1 MYTEPL
7 FCYTIQPMSNLP
19 QIIVVCGPT
28 ATGKSALAVE
38 LARLFNGE
46 VISADSRQV
55 YTGLDI
61 GSAKITQD
69 EMKGIPH
76 YLIDVAHPNDYFSV
90 ADFQKLAQEKIQDIH
105 SRGKLPIICG
115 GTGMYID
122 AVIYDMQFPDVSVNL
137 ELRTELEQLSAPE
150 LFEKLQDLDPG
161 RALEIDEHNPVR
173 LIRAIE
179 IATELGKVPKL
190 AVIPDLIR
198 NPEFK
203 DNILDS
209 GSEAGMTITNKTLWV
224 GLNLPKEELQ
234 ERIEKRISDRIP
246 ALFDEIN
253 HLHESGVTF
262 EKLYSFG
269 LEYRF
274 GSDYIQGNITLEEF
288 KELLAIKTWQ
298 FAKRQMTWFKRNQ
311 NIHWFDLI
319 IDQQKILKLVQDFL
333 S

>member
-1 MYTEPL
+1 MKKVKRLSSRDQFLSLYYYTYIMKKVL
-7 FCYTIQPMSNLP
+7 VI
-19 QIIVVCGPT
+19 CGPT

-38 LARLFNGE
+38 LALTYNGE

-61 GSAKITQD
+61 GSAKITHD

-90 ADFQKLAQEKIQDIH
+90 ADFQRLAQEKIKDIH
-105 SRGKLPIICG
+105 SQGKLPILCG

-122 AVIYDMQFPDVSVNL
+122 AVVYDMQFPEVTANP
-137 ELRTELEQLSAPE
+137 ELRAELEQLSTPE
-150 LFEKLQDLDPG
+150 LYEKLQQLDSD

-179 IATELGKVPKL
+179 IATELGSVPKM
-190 AVIPDLIR
+190 
-198 NPEFK
+198 ETT
-203 DNILDS
+203 DS
-209 GSEAGMTITNKTLWV
+209 QYKTFFI
-224 GLNLPKEELQ
+224 GLELSKEILQ

-246 ALFDEIN
+246 TLFDEIK
-253 HLHESGVTF
+253 HLHTSGISF
-262 EKLYSFG
+262 EKLHSFG

-274 GSDYIQGNITLEEF
+274 GSDYVQALISIDEF
-288 KELLAIKTWQ
+288 KELLATKTWQ

-311 NIHWFDLI
+311 NIHWFNPI
-319 IDQQKILKLVQDFL
+319 SDQQKILKQVQDFL
-333 S
+333 K

>member
-1 MYTEPL
+1 
-7 FCYTIQPMSNLP
+7 
-19 QIIVVCGPT
+19 
-28 ATGKSALAVE
+28 
-38 LARLFNGE
+38 
-46 VISADSRQV
+46 
-55 YTGLDI
+55 
-61 GSAKITQD
+61 
-69 EMKGIPH
+69 
-76 YLIDVAHPNDYFSV
+76 
-90 ADFQKLAQEKIQDIH
+90 
-105 SRGKLPIICG
+105 
-115 GTGMYID
+115 
-122 AVIYDMQFPDVSVNL
+122 
-137 ELRTELEQLSAPE
+137 
-150 LFEKLQDLDPG
+150 
-161 RALEIDEHNPVR
+161 
-173 LIRAIE
+173 
-179 IATELGKVPKL
+179 
-190 AVIPDLIR
+190 
-198 NPEFK
+198 
-203 DNILDS
+203 
-209 GSEAGMTITNKTLWV
+209 MTITNKTLWV

>member
-1 MYTEPL
+1 MQKL
-7 FCYTIQPMSNLP
+7 
-19 QIIVVCGPT
+19 IVICGST
-28 ATGKSALAVE
+28 ATGKSALAVQIA
-38 LARLFNGE
+38 LAFNGE

-69 EMKGIPH
+69 EMKEIPH

-122 AVIYDMQFPDVSVNL
+122 AVIYDMQFPDVSANP
-137 ELRTELEQLSAPE
+137 ELRAELEKLSAPE
-150 LFEKLQDLDPG
+150 LFEKLQDLDPD

-179 IATELGKVPKL
+179 IATELGNVPKMQ
-190 AVIPDLIR
+190 IQ
-198 NPEFK
+198 
-203 DNILDS
+203 DS
-209 GSEAGMTITNKTLWV
+209 KYDTLFI
-224 GLNLPKEELQ
+224 GLELPKEVLQ

-253 HLHESGVTF
+253 KLHTSGISF

-274 GSDYIQGNITLEEF
+274 GSEYIQGKITIEQF
-288 KELLAIKTWQ
+288 IELLSTKTWQ

-311 NIHWFDLI
+311 NIHWFNSVQDE
-319 IDQQKILKLVQDFL
+319 QKILKLVQDFWVRR
-333 S
+333 